1 MQQLNLMKSSWC
13 HQNEV
18 FKKHEKY
25 LHAIL
30 ILIKNSPL
38 SRTFSIKKN
47 VARFARSAL
56 SFQSA
61 NDLVIT

>member
-38 SRTFSIKKN
+38 SRTFSIKKMS
-47 VARFARSAL
+47 RAL
-56 SFQSA
+56 HASLFHFKVQM
-61 NDLVIT
+61 I